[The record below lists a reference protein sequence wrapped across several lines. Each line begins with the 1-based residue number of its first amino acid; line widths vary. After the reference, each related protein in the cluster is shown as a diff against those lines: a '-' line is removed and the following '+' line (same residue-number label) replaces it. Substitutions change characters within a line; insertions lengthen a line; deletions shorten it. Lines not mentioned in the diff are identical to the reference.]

1 MLSDPWFYLLAIPA
15 VLIYGIGKGGL
26 GGALGILAVPMMA
39 LVVPPTQAAAILL
52 PILLVM
58 DAFAVRHHYRN
69 ADIRVLKTMLPG
81 ALLGVVLAGLFL
93 SITPESGLKIT
104 VGVLSLLFCFQYWLS
119 GDTPSQSG
127 KLGAW
132 IWSTLSGF
140 SSTAI
145 HAGGGP
151 ASIYLLP
158 LKLPK
163 INLIAT
169 MAVLFGIVNVAKL
182 VPYIW
187 LGEFDST
194 NLMTAL
200 VLIPFAPVGVKMG
213 VYLLHRVSQERIYQL
228 CYLFLFLS
236 GAKLTF
242 DRSEERRVGKEC
254 C

>member
-1 MLSDPWFYLLAIPA
+1 MLSEPWFYFLAVPA
-15 VLIYGIGKGGL
+15 VLVYGIGKGGL

-58 DAFAVRHHYRN
+58 DAFAVRHHYRS
-69 ADIRVLKTMLPG
+69 ADYQVLKAMLPG
-81 ALLGVVLAGLFL
+81 AILGVVLAGLFL
-93 SITPESGLKIT
+93 RITPEAGLKLT
-104 VGVLSLLFCFQYWLS
+104 VGVLSLLFCLQYWLR
-119 GDTPSQSG
+119 GTNPPAKTG
-127 KLGAW
+127 TFGVWL
-132 IWSTLSGF
+132 WSALSGF

-158 LKLPK
+158 LRLPK
-163 INLIAT
+163 VTLIAT
-169 MAVLFGIVNVAKL
+169 MAVLFAIINVVKL
-182 VPYIW
+182 VPYFW

-200 VLIPFAPVGVKMG
+200 VLIPLAPVGVKLG
-213 VYLLHRVSQERIYQL
+213 VALLHRVSQEKIYQL

-236 GAKLTF
+236 GAKLTW
-242 DRSEERRVGKEC
+242 DGVVALLV
-254 C
+254 

>member
-1 MLSDPWFYLLAIPA
+1 MMLSDPWFYLLAIPA

-69 ADIRVLKTMLPG
+69 ADVRVLKTMLPG

-119 GDTPSQSG
+119 DETPSQSG
-127 KLGAW
+127 KLGVW

-169 MAVLFGIVNVAKL
+169 MALLFGIVNVAKL

-200 VLIPFAPVGVKMG
+200 VLIPLAPVGVKMG

-242 DRSEERRVGKEC
+242 DGVSTLLF
-254 C
+254 

>member
-1 MLSDPWFYLLAIPA
+1 MLSDPWFYLLSIPA

-58 DAFAVRHHYRN
+58 DVFAVRHHYKN
-69 ADIRVLKTMLPG
+69 ADYNVLKNMFPG
-81 ALLGVVLAGLFL
+81 ALLGVVLAGMLL
-93 SITPESGLKIT
+93 SITSEPGLKIT
-104 VGVLSLLFCFQYWLS
+104 VGGLSLLFCFQFWLS
-119 GDTPSQSG
+119 DAHPSESG
-127 KLGAW
+127 KLGTW
-132 IWSTLSGF
+132 VWSTLSGF

-158 LKLPK
+158 LRMPK
-163 INLIAT
+163 TTLIAT
-169 MAVLFGIVNVAKL
+169 MAVLFAMVNVAKL
-182 VPYIW
+182 VPYVW
-187 LGEFDST
+187 LGEFDTT

-200 VLIPFAPVGVKMG
+200 VLVPLAPLGVKMG
-213 VYLLHRVSQERIYQL
+213 VYLLHLVSQEKIYQL

-242 DRSEERRVGKEC
+242 DGISTLFF
-254 C
+254 